1 MCWCMK
7 GIEADTGK
15 RLTEIVKEYTD
26 TPTAIWVGPGHVQD
40 FTRGIPNCMVIDSD
54 DKALKERLVQAF
66 SSRLIRFITA
76 MICWAMKLALLPKM
90 S

>member
-1 MCWCMK
+1 MK

-66 SSRLIRFITA
+66 FQPFDSFFITA